1 MSEASLLTL
10 KERFYDKLFGLLKN
24 DKHFKENDYSIF
36 KKFLR
41 AKSNSALD
49 YLDNAAILGD
59 EIDPLVLKELIENG
73 YIRSGKEFSKYVMTA
88 KGVWE
93 VEKFLDKIDLQRLL
107 NEIDDYKYDIKWGV
121 KLSDKEK
128 VAILSL
134 IAIRAFYEKAP
145 LNRKNGDKF
154 LRSIHEVIEK
164 SNKFLAIHNENF
176 NLDLSGE
183 TRENLVN
190 AIFARLDKLPKKTR
204 GLYKFDKHK
213 SWLALYSEKENII
226 SEDKLG
232 YLLWMIFGG
241 NLSIEKQNAINN
253 FCNEILLD
261 YKNYIYNSEE
271 IKNFPFSDI
280 IHQNAINN
288 SLFSIVERRTI
299 WEEMD
304 KEK

>member
-1 MSEASLLTL
+1 MSEASLLVL
-10 KERFYDKLFGLLKN
+10 KEQFYDKLLGLLKN
-24 DKHFKENDYSIF
+24 DKYLKENDSIF
-36 KKFLR
+36 NKFLR
-41 AKSNSALD
+41 AKLNSALN
-49 YLDNAAILGD
+49 YLDNAATPGD
-59 EIDPLVLKELIENG
+59 EIDPLILKELIEIG
-73 YIRSGKEFSKYVMTA
+73 FVRSGKEFSKYVMTA
-88 KGVWE
+88 KGVWA
-93 VEKFLDKIDLQRLL
+93 VENSLDKIDLQRLL
-107 NEIDDYKYDIKWGV
+107 NEIDDYKYNIKWGG
-121 KLSDKEK
+121 KLSEKEK

-134 IAIRAFYEKAP
+134 IALRAFYRKSP

-164 SNKFLAIHNENF
+164 SNKFLAINNGNF
-176 NLDLSGE
+176 KLDLSGE
-183 TRENLVN
+183 TRENPVN
-190 AIFARLDKLPKKTR
+190 AIFARLRDLPSKTR
-204 GLYKFDKHK
+204 GLYKSDDYK
-213 SWLALYSEKENII
+213 SWLDLYSEKENMI
-226 SEDKLG
+226 SEEKLG

-280 IHQNAINN
+280 IHQNSINN
-288 SLFSIVERRTI
+288 SLFLIVEKRTI